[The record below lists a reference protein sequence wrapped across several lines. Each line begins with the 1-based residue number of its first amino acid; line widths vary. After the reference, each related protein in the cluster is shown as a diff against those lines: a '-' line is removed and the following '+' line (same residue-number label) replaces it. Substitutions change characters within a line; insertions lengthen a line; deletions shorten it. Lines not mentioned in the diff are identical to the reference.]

1 MVPVSTWRPRPAVPD
16 DRAGIVFSALADATR
31 REVVRHLAEQGPTT
45 ATQLA
50 GEFPVTRQ
58 ALVKHLGALADAG
71 LVARERQGR
80 EMRYR
85 LTPAP
90 FNDAMNWMASVG
102 AEWDD
107 RLSSL
112 RRHLTAKPAAS
123 R

>member
-1 MVPVSTWRPRPAVPD
+1 MLE
-16 DRAGIVFSALADATR
+16 DRAGVVFSALADPTR

-90 FNDAMNWMASVG
+90 FSDAMTWMASVG

-107 RLSSL
+107 RLTNL
-112 RRHLTAKPAAS
+112 RRHLTSKPAAS
-123 R
+123 G